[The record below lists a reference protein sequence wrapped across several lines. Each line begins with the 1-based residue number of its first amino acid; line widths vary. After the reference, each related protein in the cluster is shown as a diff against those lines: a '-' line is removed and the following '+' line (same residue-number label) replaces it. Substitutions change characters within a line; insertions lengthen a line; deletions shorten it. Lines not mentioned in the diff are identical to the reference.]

1 MPPPPP
7 PPPPS
12 ECQQRP
18 EGHVAVLDVDFGSE
32 AYTAWSFLGGHAN
45 TEDPAVWANIPEA
58 VKATLAAR
66 SWPSE
71 GSGPAGTMRLGK
83 IARMSDGTWV
93 DLEVFVLDQY
103 HPGNSNNNRLKIVD
117 GGSPFGVIN
126 LHQPKDRGDPS
137 ERSRFRFQLYA
148 HSDACGGTGEGGSD
162 FSTWDA
168 GSCNTPITVAP
179 TPTLTLTLILTLTLA
194 LALALALAL
203 TLALALALALTLT
216 SWRTTPSPSSMSTR
230 SGRSTA
236 CARSRR
242 SPCGARRGTPSP
254 VRSPTSR
261 SRPTGDQP
269 RPGRLARPDLPGRL
283 G

>member
-7 PPPPS
+7 PSPPS

-18 EGHVAVLDVDFGSE
+18 EGHVAILDADFGGK

-137 ERSRFRFQLYA
+137 ESSRFRFQLYA

-168 GSCNTPITVAP
+168 GSCNTPITVA
-179 TPTLTLTLILTLTLA
+179 LTLILALTLTLTLA

-203 TLALALALALTLT
+203 
-216 SWRTTPSPSSMSTR
+216 
-230 SGRSTA
+230 
-236 CARSRR
+236 
-242 SPCGARRGTPSP
+242 
-254 VRSPTSR
+254 
-261 SRPTGDQP
+261 
-269 RPGRLARPDLPGRL
+269 
-283 G
+283 